1 MGEESNANEA
11 GNLVL
16 GDVALFRH
24 HRSRSA
30 TTIPPADQERG
41 GGTTRQRGNQGR
53 GSAGLDRS
61 SGGVGSGWARPPLPP
76 PGDPKPLIFYPWRPT
91 ILAMSHNVP
100 GLPNLAVPEGAGSVL
115 ARQDRL
121 ASDPSPAS
129 PPAIRSKDRDRV
141 PGWAKGAKRPKPAA
155 RCYMKWHPPPSP
167 PARAWPET
175 SALGMGTGRGAT
187 RGGGAAPSTLSPSH
201 IPGGWGAEGGTM
213 LTRSRRGRDGL
224 GGEGPLPTGT
234 TWPSRVPGAEG
245 GGVGPCGPK
254 PQGRGKSPLP
264 FSNPI
269 SHFI

>member
-1 MGEESNANEA
+1 MGSSGEGKDGLGAV
-11 GNLVL
+11 GRGKTVL
-16 GDVALFRH
+16 GSGR
-24 HRSRSA
+24 
-30 TTIPPADQERG
+30 DQGKMVLGVR
-41 GGTTRQRGNQGR
+41 
-53 GSAGLDRS
+53 
-61 SGGVGSGWARPPLPP
+61 GVGKSALVFRPC
-76 PGDPKPLIFYPWRPT
+76 
-91 ILAMSHNVP
+91 SSNVP

-121 ASDPSPAS
+121 ASHPSPAS
-129 PPAIRSKDRDRV
+129 PPEIRSKDRDRV

-175 SALGMGTGRGAT
+175 SAFGRGTGRGAT

-264 FSNPI
+264 FSNLT